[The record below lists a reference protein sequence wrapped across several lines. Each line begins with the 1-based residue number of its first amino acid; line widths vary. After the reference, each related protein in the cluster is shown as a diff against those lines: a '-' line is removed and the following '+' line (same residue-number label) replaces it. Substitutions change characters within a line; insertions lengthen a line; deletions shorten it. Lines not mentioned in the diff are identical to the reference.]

1 MAADWPE
8 RIEWILERYEDGS
21 RRAMGRKI
29 GLSGQAISAWTR
41 GEARPS
47 GEGLASIIETY
58 PDVDARW
65 LLSGEGS
72 PHASGARG
80 FGSVDDP
87 PAGDDPPGDD
97 GPPGEADASIPDS
110 PDAAYRA
117 GRRAALEEL
126 LELLERLL
134 REGAEEG
141 AS

>member
-1 MAADWPE
+1 MALDWPE

-65 LLSGEGS
+65 LLSGQGS
-72 PHASGARG
+72 PHASEARG
-80 FGSVDDP
+80 FGSVDEP
-87 PAGDDPPGDD
+87 LGDDDPS
-97 GPPGEADASIPDS
+97 GEGAASIPNS
-110 PDAAYRA
+110 PDEAYRA

-134 REGAEEG
+134 REGPGEG
-141 AS
+141 AG